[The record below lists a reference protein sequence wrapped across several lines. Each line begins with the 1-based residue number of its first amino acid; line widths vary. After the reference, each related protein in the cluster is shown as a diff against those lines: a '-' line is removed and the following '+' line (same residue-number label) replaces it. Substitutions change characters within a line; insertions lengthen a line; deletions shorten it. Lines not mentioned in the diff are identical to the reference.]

1 MPGEVGAG
9 AGGVLFAGGVSV
21 PTLQPAPGKLLLS
34 TPSACTKSPGTSRVP
49 RHMAGVLLPKRG
61 AATWHRLV
69 PFNAFWGLGDTP
81 SLLHA

>member
-1 MPGEVGAG
+1 M
-9 AGGVLFAGGVSV
+9 